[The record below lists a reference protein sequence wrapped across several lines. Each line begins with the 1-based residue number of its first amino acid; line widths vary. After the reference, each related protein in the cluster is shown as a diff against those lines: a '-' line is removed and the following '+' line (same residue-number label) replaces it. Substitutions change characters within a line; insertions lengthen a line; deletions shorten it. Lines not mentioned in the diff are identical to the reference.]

1 MTDEEWQIVSDDE
14 DLDAHAVPPLNRSPG
29 SALLRRASPL
39 VSPASQRFSDRQAQY
54 DDFARRSR
62 SNQRSRTPMRFE
74 SPLNANAFREV
85 SPPAEPRE
93 GQRISIRPSAGAVVG
108 SVLQSNNRPIL
119 ENNRSAR
126 DVCAKSSKQGP
137 SHRKVR
143 RWNND
148 NFVGLAS
155 ELAKSSGRGAVA
167 AEALLL
173 AQAEAP
179 QFRSIYPRDMP
190 PSALTT

>member
-85 SPPAEPRE
+85 SPPAEI
-93 GQRISIRPSAGAVVG
+93 Q
-108 SVLQSNNRPIL
+108 
-119 ENNRSAR
+119 
-126 DVCAKSSKQGP
+126 K
-137 SHRKVR
+137 
-143 RWNND
+143 
-148 NFVGLAS
+148 
-155 ELAKSSGRGAVA
+155 
-167 AEALLL
+167 
-173 AQAEAP
+173 
-179 QFRSIYPRDMP
+179 
-190 PSALTT
+190 